1 MQKHKTLSPPIYGK
15 MKMLSTRAFLL
26 TMAAIPLSAQMT
38 PEQRL
43 FDFQA
48 VASLYAKRYAP
59 ANWKQQSIGVNIF
72 EVKPWADRVRAAKSD
87 IEYFEIMSK
96 YVASFRDGH
105 TGYSAPSRFLA
116 NLGIFV
122 DIFDGKVLIETIN
135 RTRYPVADYPFQ
147 MGDELVSLDGKPVE
161 EIITELNSQQSYSN
175 PRTTRRASADGI
187 TFRPQSE
194 YPRAAELP
202 DESRIVV
209 RRASGD
215 LETYTLAWVKSGT
228 PLVNVGPIN
237 TPVFGRTADGKAVAG
252 DFDPA
257 SLLNDLH
264 NWSVPAERYK
274 GRLRTIEGE
283 DGQPVERSY
292 VTGWGVRNPYYNM
305 PPGFQLRL
313 GRVAADP
320 FYSGVYQSEGNRIG
334 YLRIPN
340 FGPPLPAQ
348 TVLTILD
355 AEIAFFRANTD
366 GLVVDISRNTGGG
379 CIGLDYA
386 ARLIPNKFWFFGEQ
400 LRPTQNLIFT
410 YDNFLNAARALRADQ
425 WVIDTYSAILAELIL
440 SQKENRAMTGAFPAC
455 PSTQIAPFFR
465 PATFENDPSMAPNG
479 QVLAYEKPIIFL
491 ADEFSVS
498 FGDIFPAMMQDNK
511 RGPIVGMRTAGW
523 GGSISGWPAGFYA
536 EATATNTNSLI
547 VRRQDIVSPDMPT
560 APYIENIGVFPDIQL
575 DYMTKENLLTRG
587 GPFVAEF
594 TRIMNEEIA
603 KKK

>member
-1 MQKHKTLSPPIYGK
+1 MFQLNRVSHSIPRLLSG
-15 MKMLSTRAFLL
+15 LVLL
-26 TMAAIPLSAQMT
+26 TVAAPLAAQMT

-48 VASLYAKRYAP
+48 VSTLYAKRYAP

-96 YVASFRDGH
+96 FVATFRDGH
-105 TGYSAPSRFLA
+105 TGYSTPSRFLA
-116 NLGIFV
+116 DLGVYV
-122 DIFDGKVLIETIN
+122 DIYDGKVLIEQIV
-135 RTRYPVADYPFQ
+135 RSRVPVARYPFEV
-147 MGDELVSLDGKPVE
+147 GDELVSLDGKPVE
-161 EIITELNSQQSYSN
+161 ELIAELASQQSNSN
-175 PRTTRRASADGI
+175 PRATRRAAADGI
-187 TFRPQSE
+187 TFRRQLE

-202 DESRIVV
+202 DESAIVV

-215 LETYTLAWVKSGT
+215 LETFTLAWRKTGS
-228 PLVNVGPIN
+228 PLTNVGPIP
-237 TPVFGRTADGKAVAG
+237 TPVFGRPADGKNAASN
-252 DFDPA
+252 FDPLR
-257 SLLNDLH
+257 LLNELH
-264 NWSVPAERYK
+264 DWSVPADRFL
-274 GRLRTIEGE
+274 GRRRVVESE
-283 DGQPVERSY
+283 NEEPVERSY
-292 VTGWGVRNPYYNM
+292 VTGWGVRNPYFNM

-320 FYSGVYQSEGNRIG
+320 FYSGVYQSGVNRIG

-340 FGPPLPAQ
+340 FGPALPAQ
-348 TVLTILD
+348 TALAILD

-400 LRPTQNLIFT
+400 LRPTQSLVST
-410 YDNFLNAARALRADQ
+410 YDLYLDNARALGADQ
-425 WVIDTYSAILAELIL
+425 WVIDTYSTILAELKA

-455 PSTQIAPFFR
+455 TSTQISPFFR
-465 PATFENDPSMAPNG
+465 PATFENEPFTAPNG

-498 FGDIFPAMMQDNK
+498 FGDIFPAMMQDNQ

-523 GGSISGWPAGFYA
+523 GGSISGWPAGYFA
-536 EATATNTNSLI
+536 EATATNTNSL
-547 VRRQDIVSPDMPT
+547 VLRRQDIVSPDMPT
-560 APYIENIGVFPDIQL
+560 APYIENIGVIPDIQL

-587 GPFVAEF
+587 APFVAEF